1 MFEYEEKKG
10 KDEFESSMYSNDLA
24 KVKYAN
30 V

>member
-1 MFEYEEKKG
+1 MKKKE

-24 KVKYAN
+24 KAKYAN